1 MKKLSGK
8 DIKEFL
14 QVEWDRRLRKLDK
27 LNQLKNELDVYIKPK
42 VKKNKISKSLISPG
56 LVVTN
61 KKTKIKY
68 DVRSIDNNDLIFL
81 SSPEGEDIKV
91 TLNSFDKDFYLD

>member
-1 MKKLSGK
+1 MKKLSEK

-68 DVRSIDNNDLIFL
+68 KVRSVNNDNLILL
-81 SSPEGEDIKV
+81 SSPEEKELKV
-91 TLNSFDKDFYLD
+91 TLNAFDKDFYLN